1 MILPITIIGTSVLRQ
16 IAEEIDET
24 YPDLQQL
31 IDDMFETMHSADG
44 VGLAAPQVDKAIR
57 LFVIDATPMAEDDPE
72 LDGFVRVFINP
83 IIEEETGDDIIFQEG
98 CLSIPGIREDVKRKS
113 KIRISYCD
121 RNMELHEEW
130 FDGWKARIIQHEYD
144 HLEGI
149 LFTDNVSLLR
159 KKMLKAKL
167 NAVSNGAFDASYK
180 VKVNRVKR

>member
-1 MILPITIIGTSVLRQ
+1 
-16 IAEEIDET
+16 
-24 YPDLQQL
+24 
-31 IDDMFETMHSADG
+31 
-44 VGLAAPQVDKAIR
+44 
-57 LFVIDATPMAEDDPE
+57 
-72 LDGFVRVFINP
+72 
-83 IIEEETGDDIIFQEG
+83 EEETGDDIIFQEG

-113 KIRISYCD
+113 KIRISYYD

-180 VKVNRVKR
+180 VKINRVKR